1 MSDDSLLAAV
11 SQAVDD
17 GDKERAAAATK
28 AALDAGVAPLAIME
42 IGVTQGMVTIGEKF
56 NIFEAFLP
64 ELMLAAEAGNACFEL
79 VLPLLESED
88 SFATRGKVVLGTSV
102 GDLHDIGK
110 NMVGAVLASSGFKVI
125 DLGVDVPPL
134 DFVKKAEEVGADII
148 GMSSLLT
155 TSLPYL
161 DDVIKYLNDMELRD
175 KYYVIVGGGPVT
187 PEFAKE
193 IKADGYARLATEAV
207 ELCSR
212 LVDSPGTAPLAEPI
226 IIGDLTKN

>member
-28 AALDAGVAPLAIME
+28 TALDAGVAPLAIME
-42 IGVTQGMVTIGEKF
+42 IGVAQGMVTIGEKF
-56 NIFEAFLP
+56 NTFEAFLP

-79 VLPLLESED
+79 VLPLLEGED

-161 DDVIKYLNDMELRD
+161 KDVIEYLNDMGLRD
-175 KYYVIVGGGPVT
+175 KYFVIVGGGPVT

-207 ELCSR
+207 ELCNR
-212 LVDSPGTAPLAEPI
+212 LVDSPETAPLAEPV